1 MLRNMKVGTQLVGSF
16 AVVLGLI
23 VALGLFNW
31 ERLSKMGTALSGLD
45 QAVAVTVDI
54 SHVAREINEAG
65 LALMQYTLSADPADA
80 QRVQREM
87 REARTASA
95 AMAEQGIQSAAALT
109 TLKDRHIVELEAFLS
124 SSARR
129 NELRRQLNDLGI
141 EHRRAIGQLVVM
153 FEERGLDTAAYS
165 GALRASDSFLVT
177 RVRVDRFVD
186 GMPLSELDT
195 ATAPFEATLEN
206 LSEIPSS
213 LLLAPERA
221 LMNATFAGLNEFWD
235 VVMEMRDVE
244 MTTRDHLAIVNA
256 TTAEVHAQLDR
267 VRDEV
272 RTVRTELSADAR
284 SLVDNTVFAILAG
297 VVFAAVL
304 GTAIAVSLSLY
315 ISGRLASIVAQTTAL
330 ADGNLDIEITGAE
343 GKGDLSKIAQALNVF
358 KVNAIERQQAEVERK
373 RLEAEANERLERDNQ
388 RQKRVVHDIENAL
401 TRLEQGDLNHQIAST
416 ESNPFPSEYEEL
428 RLAFN
433 RVASS
438 LAATMLRIV
447 SVAEQVRGGSEE
459 ITSAAQDLAGRAE
472 TQAATLEQSAA
483 ALNELTESV
492 RSTAGLA
499 KDAEQTTQSNRVTA
513 EEGVDI
519 VKNAISAMQ
528 KIEKSS
534 EQITRIIGV
543 IDDIAFQTNL
553 LALNAGVEAARA
565 GEAGRGFAV
574 VASEVR
580 GLAQRASESAREIKA
595 LISESTMQVESGSSL
610 VAKTGQSLEQILQK
624 AKEVSEQASA
634 IAVAASDQS
643 SALGEINSGVNQ
655 LDQVTQ
661 QNAAVAEETNAAAG
675 SLQEQSDTLLTE
687 LSKFRFDNKSR
698 RASVVTPPRASEA
711 KAQTA
716 TVQPLKR
723 AAGAGR
729 DTAARLVEF

>member
-1 MLRNMKVGTQLVGSF
+1 MLSREQL
-16 AVVLGLI
+16 
-23 VALGLFNW
+23 
-31 ERLSKMGTALSGLD
+31 EK
-45 QAVAVTVDI
+45 
-54 SHVAREINEAG
+54 
-65 LALMQYTLSADPADA
+65 
-80 QRVQREM
+80 
-87 REARTASA
+87 
-95 AMAEQGIQSAAALT
+95 
-109 TLKDRHIVELEAFLS
+109 
-124 SSARR
+124 
-129 NELRRQLNDLGI
+129 
-141 EHRRAIGQLVVM
+141 
-153 FEERGLDTAAYS
+153 
-165 GALRASDSFLVT
+165 
-177 RVRVDRFVD
+177 
-186 GMPLSELDT
+186 
-195 ATAPFEATLEN
+195 
-206 LSEIPSS
+206 
-213 LLLAPERA
+213 
-221 LMNATFAGLNEFWD
+221 
-235 VVMEMRDVE
+235 
-244 MTTRDHLAIVNA
+244 VNA
-256 TTAEVHAQLDR
+256 TTADVMVQLDR
-267 VRDEV
+267 VRSEI
-272 RTVRTELSADAR
+272 RTARLSISDNARTLI
-284 SLVDNTVFAILAG
+284 DNTVFSILAG
-297 VVFAAVL
+297 VAFVALL
-304 GTAIAVSLSLY
+304 GTGIALFLSLY
-315 ISGRLASIVAQTTAL
+315 ISRRLTSIVTQTTLL
-330 ADGNLDIEITGAE
+330 ADGKLDIEISGTE
-343 GKGDLSKIAQALNVF
+343 GTGDLSKIAQALKVF
-358 KVNAIERQQAEVERK
+358 KENAIERRHAEAERK
-373 RLEAEANERLERDNQ
+373 RLEVETNERLERDNQ
-388 RQKRVVHDIENAL
+388 RQKRVVNDIENAL
-401 TRLEQGDLNHQIAST
+401 SKLEAGELTHQITSPDN
-416 ESNPFPSEYEEL
+416 NPFPSEYEEL

-499 KDAEQTTQSNRVTA
+499 KEAEHTTQTNRVTA

-595 LISESTMQVESGSSL
+595 LISESTLQVESGSSL
-610 VAKTGQSLEQILQK
+610 VARTGQSLEQILLK

-661 QNAAVAEETNAAAG
+661 QNAAVAEQTNAAAG
-675 SLQEQSDTLLTE
+675 SLQEQSDILLTE
-687 LSKFRFDNKSR
+687 LSNFKFDNKVR
-698 RASVVTPPRASEA
+698 RSNSLPSLKEREIKVQA
-711 KAQTA
+711 KAVHPPKLA
-716 TVQPLKR
+716 VSN
-723 AAGAGR
+723 GR
-729 DTAARLVEF
+729 DNTARLVEF